1 MIPGILKQ
9 NTSKPADPE
18 SRLILKV
25 QKSVRIKSRK
35 IKSNR
40 ALLPPKVRKILKPK
54 KSPVRPN
61 YLLKHRETGHFR
73 AGRLSPFEL

>member
-1 MIPGILKQ
+1 MITGILKP

-18 SRLILKV
+18 SRLILKA

-35 IKSNR
+35 TKSNR

-54 KSPVRPN
+54 KIPRPT
-61 YLLKHRETGHFR
+61 K
-73 AGRLSPFEL
+73 LSLEASGDRTFPRRQAEPL